1 MKQLSGLAPY
11 GACNS
16 VASKFTLIE
25 LLVVIAII
33 AILAAILLPALG
45 NARERGFA
53 SNCAN
58 GQKQFV
64 LYQLQYTEDYCGFLP
79 YDVKNTSYPW
89 MAIRNYNATF
99 KSYGITKG
107 TPGVG
112 FTKRTILTCPK
123 PYPHPLMPGSTGN
136 NFYVWPQWTN
146 TDFYGR
152 KRANTMQLRKPG
164 QKIIMVEV
172 ARQTS
177 GSGVANTRYY
187 WSIKNVFPHNRMA
200 NVAFW
205 DGHSEMLKEQGPYFF
220 RSTNSG
226 GTNGL
231 TSKNSAAA
239 KPHWDYAYP
248 TPK

>member
-1 MKQLSGLAPY
+1 MEKNNKNLNVPNLRFPEFSGEWELVRL
-11 GACNS
+11 GDVC
-16 VASKFTLIE
+16 KFFS
-25 LLVVIAII
+25 
-33 AILAAILLPALG
+33 G
-45 NARERGFA
+45 
-53 SNCAN
+53 
-58 GQKQFV
+58 
-64 LYQLQYTEDYCGFLP
+64 
-79 YDVKNTSYPW
+79 
-89 MAIRNYNATF
+89 
-99 KSYGITKG
+99 G
-107 TPGVG
+107 TPS
-112 FTKRTILTCPK
+112 
-123 PYPHPLMPGSTGN
+123 STN
-136 NFYVWPQWTN
+136 K
-146 TDFYGR
+146 DFYGR

-187 WSIKNVFPHNRMA
+187 WSKKNVFPHNRMA

-220 RSTNSG
+220 RSTNSD